1 MDVQR
6 IPEGNLIHNDIVTRH
21 ENIGIVLKSLCS
33 LWISI
38 YQMLVA
44 SAFSLKGEGL

>member
-21 ENIGIVLKSLCS
+21 ENIEIMLKSLCS
-33 LWISI
+33 LWITILSN
-38 YQMLVA
+38 A
-44 SAFSLKGEGL
+44 SGECFPLREGP